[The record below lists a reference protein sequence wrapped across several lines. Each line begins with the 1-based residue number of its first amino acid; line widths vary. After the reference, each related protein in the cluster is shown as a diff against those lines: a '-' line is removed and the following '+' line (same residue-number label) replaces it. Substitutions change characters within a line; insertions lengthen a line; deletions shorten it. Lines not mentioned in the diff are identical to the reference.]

1 MAQSPAAVDSESW
14 SKATLRMW
22 ADGHTAAEIHSALG
36 IGRLSDRLWLLD
48 VGPRDMQLEDR
59 LQLLESVLEEKR
71 EVFVE
76 LAATCEMDL
85 FVSWTPKD
93 GQDHLLISASLMKL
107 LGEMGAHVKLDT
119 WTGD

>member
-1 MAQSPAAVDSESW
+1 MDSESW
-14 SKATLRMW
+14 SKATLRVW
-22 ADGHTAAEIHSALG
+22 ADGRTAAEIHSALG
-36 IGRLSDRLWLLD
+36 IGERSSRLWMLD
-48 VGPRDMQLEDR
+48 VGPPDVPLDDR
-59 LQLLESVLEEKR
+59 LQLVEAVLAEKR

-93 GQDHLLISASLMKL
+93 GQDHLLISANLMKL

-119 WTGD
+119 WTGS